1 MEIPFASVAVI
12 VSKYIPGVTPV
23 ATLRRTYFEDAV
35 VVSRVI
41 PDDAIE
47 DERENVYGPTP
58 PFTVTV
64 STKD

>member
-12 VSKYIPGVTPV
+12 VSKYVPGVTPV
-23 ATLRRTYFEDAV
+23 ATLRRTYFEEAV
-35 VVSRVI
+35 LVSRVI
-41 PDDAIE
+41 PDDASE
-47 DERENVYGPTP
+47 DESVNVYGPTP